1 MAPSH
6 PPRCNTSQ
14 AHRHQ
19 ANGKHTPKTN
29 LIYNG
34 AIFLLRLEPRALCA
48 LTEST
53 RTRTRSTRTLATRA
67 SAVTTAAS
75 SFAPSLFFASPRS
88 PYAIFFSFLF
98 SFLSV
103 FFFILRLRAASSVTC
118 LPRPMLLYLSSS
130 FSFSLLLIL
139 KYQPLHKHKLHDK
152 GHHAGVQY
160 CDCISGVCTPLEMGG
175 GNVCGSSSNSR
186 CVCHVEQKPSMPS
199 PGTKLIAVLP

>member
-1 MAPSH
+1 MELYIPAAPRASSAMRSH
-6 PPRCNTSQ
+6 REHADTDTEHAHSGDPRFRRHHSAPPLPPLLPLLLPLSFSLQ
-14 AHRHQ
+14 LAH
-19 ANGKHTPKTN
+19 HTP
-29 LIYNG
+29 
-34 AIFLLRLEPRALCA
+34 
-48 LTEST
+48 
-53 RTRTRSTRTLATRA
+53 
-67 SAVTTAAS
+67 
-75 SFAPSLFFASPRS
+75 
-88 PYAIFFSFLF
+88 FSFLF

>member
-1 MAPSH
+1 MRSH
-6 PPRCNTSQ
+6 REHTDTDTEHAHSGDPRFRRH
-14 AHRHQ
+14 HRC
-19 ANGKHTPKTN
+19 
-29 LIYNG
+29 
-34 AIFLLRLEPRALCA
+34 LLFCSL
-48 LTEST
+48 
-53 RTRTRSTRTLATRA
+53 
-67 SAVTTAAS
+67 
-75 SFAPSLFFASPRS
+75 SLFRFTSLTIRH
-88 PYAIFFSFLF
+88 FLFF

-118 LPRPMLLYLSSS
+118 LPRPMLLHLSSS

>member
-1 MAPSH
+1 MRSHREHTDTDTEHAHSGDPRFRRHHSAP
-6 PPRCNTSQ
+6 PPPLPPLYCSLSLFRFNSLTI
-14 AHRHQ
+14 RH
-19 ANGKHTPKTN
+19 
-29 LIYNG
+29 
-34 AIFLLRLEPRALCA
+34 FLFFSL
-48 LTEST
+48 
-53 RTRTRSTRTLATRA
+53 
-67 SAVTTAAS
+67 
-75 SFAPSLFFASPRS
+75 FSLFF
-88 PYAIFFSFLF
+88 FS
-98 SFLSV
+98 
-103 FFFILRLRAASSVTC
+103 FFILRLRAASSVTC

>member
-1 MAPSH
+1 MELYSCCASSLD
-6 PPRCNTSQ
+6 RYALSQ
-14 AHRHQ
+14 RARGHGH
-19 ANGKHTPKTN
+19 
-29 LIYNG
+29 G
-34 AIFLLRLEPRALCA
+34 ARALWRPA
-48 LTEST
+48 LPPSPQ
-53 RTRTRSTRTLATRA
+53 R
-67 SAVTTAAS
+67 TTAAS

>member
-1 MAPSH
+1 MELYSCCCASSLERYALSQRAHGHGHGARALWRPALPPS
-6 PPRCNTSQ
+6 PPLPPLLLPLSFSLHL
-14 AHRHQ
+14 AH
-19 ANGKHTPKTN
+19 HTP
-29 LIYNG
+29 
-34 AIFLLRLEPRALCA
+34 
-48 LTEST
+48 
-53 RTRTRSTRTLATRA
+53 
-67 SAVTTAAS
+67 
-75 SFAPSLFFASPRS
+75 
-88 PYAIFFSFLF
+88 FSFLF
-98 SFLSV
+98 FSLFSLF